1 MRAWQEGKI
10 SNYDYLI
17 YLNLAAGRSFC
28 DLTQW
33 PVMPWVLSDYTSHV
47 LDLSNPQT
55 FRDLSKPIGALNAE
69 RLSIFKER
77 YTQMTEEGGPD
88 HPFLYG
94 THYSTPGYVLYW
106 LVRLAPAH
114 MLRLQNGRFD
124 APDRLFVSILDSWD
138 SVNNNPADLKELIPE
153 FFAHHGEFLLMREG
167 LNLGVRQGGDIVS
180 DVKLPPWCKSP
191 DDFIKKHQEA
201 LECEHVSKNLHL
213 WIDLIFGFKQR
224 GEAALAA
231 DNVFHYLTYE
241 GSVDLETIVD
251 PVQHASLE
259 AQINEFGQAPQQL
272 FTRPHPERF
281 VGRSISNKIIR
292 TLDENLHREVF
303 RGLNPQ
309 FLLRI
314 MAATTLLQGNRPGE
328 VLSLTQIKSPISPNI
343 GMESLSDGA
352 NDLHD
357 SEPNFERLV
366 SANFIENQKLMQP
379 FSARTSEEER
389 FIRIWSTRSDRSTW
403 NNWSPASNCGMD
415 LEDIE
420 CESSG
425 EAFLLQEDVENSMLL
440 ARRLATGGLS
450 TMPENLSTGTATSND
465 VSEAMR
471 VRDLTSPHALM
482 FKERLSMSQS
492 LRLHRGPVVAV
503 VLSEENTSEALTLYS
518 AGQDGFVKVFS
529 VRENCQVRATKLGTL
544 PLSALALA
552 GSCDKY
558 PIVLAGSND
567 NCLYAYSVDYDR
579 PLGKMQVHED
589 TVTCI
594 KSVSGN
600 QRLITASSD
609 ATIKIWS
616 MEEGRGGWTTSFSL
630 NSTARDHACIPEDQF
645 LEHEGAVLSLDVQ
658 EGDSLV
664 VSGEE
669 DGSVAAWDMRNPCT
683 GVWQQRGVLQGPVVG
698 VRFLSNCSYIVVASG
713 EGTAHLLDARKS
725 GSIVATYDTKRALKC
740 IEATEETILVGSAS
754 GDLFV
759 CHADFGD
766 AGNSGDVLLMGGAS
780 LQDHE
785 EAINSISISR
795 GLSGSTCN
803 LVTASDDGCMN
814 LYTS

>member
-1 MRAWQEGKI
+1 MF
-10 SNYDYLI
+10 SNNICFCICGLYVPCLI
-17 YLNLAAGRSFC
+17 LAVVQC
-28 DLTQW
+28 LLQ
-33 PVMPWVLSDYTSHV
+33 
-47 LDLSNPQT
+47 
-55 FRDLSKPIGALNAE
+55 PIGALNAD

-77 YTQMTEEGGPD
+77 YSQMVEEGGPE

-106 LVRLAPAH
+106 LVRSAPAH

-124 APDRLFVSILDSWD
+124 APDRLFVSIGDSWD

-153 FFAHHGEFLLMREG
+153 FFAHNGEFLLMREG
-167 LNLGVRQGGDIVS
+167 LNLGVRQGGDVVS

-191 DDFIKKHQEA
+191 DEFIKKHQEA
-201 LECEHVSKNLHL
+201 LECEHVSKNLHM

-231 DNVFHYLTYE
+231 DNVFHHLTYE

-251 PVQHASLE
+251 PIQHASLE

-272 FTRPHPERF
+272 FSKPHPERL
-281 VGRSISNKIIR
+281 VGKSKSSKLTK

-314 MAATTLLQGNRPGE
+314 MAAITLQNNRSGD
-328 VLSLTQIKSPISPNI
+328 VLSCTQIKSPVAPNV
-343 GMESLSDGA
+343 GLDLQSDGA
-352 NDLHD
+352 GKSLQVFDD
-357 SEPNFERLV
+357 SEPSFERLA
-366 SANFIENQKLMQP
+366 SAKFVENQKFIRLS
-379 FSARTSEEER
+379 SARTSEEEKFLR
-389 FIRIWSTRSDRSTW
+389 MASTRSDDSVW
-403 NNWSPASNCGMD
+403 DNWSPASYCGMMEYKD
-415 LEDIE
+415 TD

-425 EAFLLQEDVENSMLL
+425 EAFQLQEGVEKSKVL
-440 ARRLATGGLS
+440 ARRIATGSVS
-450 TMPENLSTGTATSND
+450 TMLENLSTGTCASYG
-465 VSEAMR
+465 VSEASR
-471 VRDLTSPHALM
+471 GRDLISPHALM

-492 LRLHRGPVVAV
+492 LTLHRGPVMAV
-503 VLSEENTSEALTLYS
+503 VLSEDNASESLTLYS

-529 VRENCQVRATKLGTL
+529 VRENCQVRAAKLGTL
-544 PLSALALA
+544 PLSALALV
-552 GSCDKY
+552 GNNYNY

-594 KSVSGN
+594 KSVDEF

-609 ATIKIWS
+609 ATIKIWTL
-616 MEEGRGGWTTSFSL
+616 EEGRSGWTTSNL
-630 NSTARDHACIPEDQF
+630 NSTARNQACIPEDQF
-645 LEHEGAVLSLDVQ
+645 LEHEGAVLALDVQ
-658 EGDSLV
+658 EGGSFV

-669 DGSVAAWDMRNPCT
+669 DGSVVAWDMRNPCT
-683 GVWQQRGVLQGPVVG
+683 GVWQQRGALQGPIVG
-698 VRFLSNCSYIVVASG
+698 VQFLTNRSQVVVASG
-713 EGTAHLLDARKS
+713 EGTVHLLDGRKT
-725 GSIVATYDTKRALKC
+725 GSCVATYDCKRALKC
-740 IEATEETILVGSAS
+740 LEATEETILAGSAN

-759 CHADFGD
+759 CHADFD
-766 AGNSGDVLLMGGAS
+766 KEGNTEDMLLLGGAS

-785 EAINSISISR
+785 EAINSISIFR
-795 GLSGSTCN
+795 GPTGSTCN
-803 LVTASDDGCMN
+803 LATTSDDGCIH